1 MHDILILKTVD
12 STNRV
17 AREMAD
23 SGKPHGFAVLAEN
36 QTAGR
41 GRLGKTWLSP
51 PGKGLYCT
59 IVVRPELDILEYSKI
74 TLTAGL
80 AVSLILEEF
89 CRLDVQL
96 KWPND
101 IYIAGR
107 KCGGILVETSSLQN
121 NSDACFALVGIGLNV
136 NGMIDEFPEELGKT
150 ATSLFAESA
159 QEYDIFSLFSAIR
172 DRILLLL
179 SQLVAEG
186 FGEILEQWQRRD
198 MLRGKWMSWVTP
210 AGKVV
215 YGKSLGVDN
224 NGVLLIQ
231 DSSGTRHE
239 VLSGDLSL
247 AARPPERG
255 EKKTEKTE
263 SSNT

>member
-1 MHDILILKTVD
+1 MKDILIVKTVD
-12 STNRV
+12 STNRI
-17 AREMAD
+17 ARELAD
-23 SGKPHGFAVLAEN
+23 SGKPHGFGVLAEK

-41 GRLGKTWLSP
+41 GRLGRVWQSA
-51 PGKGLYCT
+51 PGKGLCCT
-59 IVVRPELDILEYSKI
+59 ILVRPELALHDYSKI
-74 TLTAGL
+74 PLTAGL
-80 AVSLILEEF
+80 AVCLVLEEL
-89 CRLDVQL
+89 CGIDVQL

-101 IYIAGR
+101 IYLAGR

-121 NSDACFALVGIGLNV
+121 SSDAWFALVGIGLNV
-136 NGMIDEFPEELGKT
+136 NEMIHEFPEELRKS

-159 QEYDIFSLFSAIR
+159 QKYDISFLFSAIR
-172 DRILLLL
+172 DRLVQLL

-186 FGEILEQWQRRD
+186 FQEILEQWQRRD

-215 YGKSLGVDN
+215 YGMSLGVDY

-231 DSSGTRHE
+231 DSSGARHE

-247 AARPPERG
+247 ATRPPERG
-255 EKKTEKTE
+255 EIKTEKTE
-263 SSNT
+263 S

>member
-1 MHDILILKTVD
+1 
-12 STNRV
+12 
-17 AREMAD
+17 MAD

-59 IVVRPELDILEYSKI
+59 ILVRPELDMQEYSKI

-80 AVSLILEEF
+80 AVSLTLEEF

-107 KCGGILVETSSLQN
+107 KSGGILVETSSLQN
-121 NSDACFALVGIGLNV
+121 SSDACFALVGIGLNV
-136 NGMIDEFPEELGKT
+136 NGMINEFPEDLRKT
-150 ATSLFAESA
+150 ATSLFVETAK
-159 QEYDIFSLFSAIR
+159 EYDIFSLFSAIR
-172 DRILLLL
+172 DRLLQLL
-179 SQLVAEG
+179 TQLVVEG
-186 FGEILEQWQRRD
+186 FEEILEQWQKRD

-210 AGKVV
+210 AGNVV
-215 YGKSLGVDN
+215 YGKSLGVDY
-224 NGVLLIQ
+224 NGVLLIE

-247 AARPPERG
+247 AGRPPERG
-255 EKKTEKTE
+255 DEKKTEKTE
-263 SSNT
+263 SLKDGG